1 MSIDKRHIT
10 SKMIELSNN
19 SILTNKTAISIIEK
33 LDQAELVQFYRWLQL
48 AEQDKMIK
56 VNQAKRKLF

>member
-1 MSIDKRHIT
+1 MSIDKRHVT